1 MQRNRH
7 GEAEREKARHTETTL
22 PSLASTDPTVCSPP
36 LAMVTKHLFGC
47 FGLSLRKGCGSGG
60 KAKCVQDCAN
70 GDAPGAQQTQ
80 ESPLQFITGC
90 VLTGH
95 TGWDSRVQRKMVCF
109 SHHSFTLKGKPIT
122 SSGAQHEFCLHSS
135 FSLISVDFRFWLLHK
150 CVILITM
157 WGWVFWALIYTP
169 NLVLE
174 IGPLRASKVKWLAKD
189 HMQS

>member
-1 MQRNRH
+1 MKSTSLSSVKTKEPSRGAGTGGEALRGMMQRNRH

-22 PSLASTDPTVCSPP
+22 PSLANTDPTVCSPP

-95 TGWDSRVQRKMVCF
+95 TG
-109 SHHSFTLKGKPIT
+109 
-122 SSGAQHEFCLHSS
+122 
-135 FSLISVDFRFWLLHK
+135 
-150 CVILITM
+150 
-157 WGWVFWALIYTP
+157 
-169 NLVLE
+169 
-174 IGPLRASKVKWLAKD
+174 
-189 HMQS
+189 